1 MENGI
6 NHKYRSD
13 ESNGFTERFDGAVWT
28 RRFSR
33 KDTMHSNGTKQIG
46 GITGENCYK
55 CQDWQSWK
63 MFDSCVNF
71 SWFFWEVWL
80 GELATLGM
88 IAINDIKDRIQIK
101 RNWWN
106 CWNSWNENNQPK
118 GRSQKNGTSCQ
129 TMGRWGSKV
138 PNFLVKI
145 KTRLFLGLCPKIG
158 VAVGGWGSRVSN
170 KYMEFCPKN
179 CSFPQKNKMLQ
190 TA

>member
-1 MENGI
+1 MVVMDLLDLMEIIKPMELELWNWRKWRNLWNNGMELWENGI
-6 NHKYRSD
+6 NHKERSN
-13 ESNGFTERFDGAVWT
+13 ETNWFTERFDGPEDFLEGYNAFEWNKT
-28 RRFSR
+28 NRWNHRW
-33 KDTMHSNGTKQIG
+33 
-46 GITGENCYK
+46 E

-106 CWNSWNENNQPK
+106 CRNSWNENNQPR
-118 GRSQKNGTSCQ
+118 GMSQKNGTSCQ

-138 PNFLVKI
+138 QNFLVKI
-145 KTRLFLGLCPKIG
+145 KTRLF
-158 VAVGGWGSRVSN
+158 
-170 KYMEFCPKN
+170 
-179 CSFPQKNKMLQ
+179 
-190 TA
+190 

>member
-1 MENGI
+1 MELELWNWRKWRNLWNNGMELWENGI
-6 NHKYRSD
+6 NHKDRSD

-88 IAINDIKDRIQIK
+88 IVINDIKDGFKIK

-106 CWNSWNENNQPK
+106 CLNWWNKNNQI
-118 GRSQKNGTSCQ
+118 NGIN
-129 TMGRWGSKV
+129 GV
-138 PNFLVKI
+138 N
-145 KTRLFLGLCPKIG
+145 KT
-158 VAVGGWGSRVSN
+158 VGISSTNEHLN
-170 KYMEFCPKN
+170 KFEHVWTYLNTF
-179 CSFPQKNKMLQ
+179 
-190 TA
+190 

>member
-1 MENGI
+1 MAWNYGKMVLI
-6 NHKYRSD
+6 DRSD

-28 RRFSR
+28 RLFSR

-63 MFDSCVNF
+63 MFYSCVNF

-88 IAINDIKDRIQIK
+88 IAINDIKDGIKIK

-106 CWNSWNENNQPK
+106 CQNWWNENNQMNSIDGINK
-118 GRSQKNGTSCQ
+118 SVGIGSTNEIGTESALLSW
-129 TMGRWGSKV
+129 MVELRAWKLWNRW
-138 PNFLVKI
+138 F
-145 KTRLFLGLCPKIG
+145 
-158 VAVGGWGSRVSN
+158 
-170 KYMEFCPKN
+170 
-179 CSFPQKNKMLQ
+179 
-190 TA
+190 